1 MEAPLRQAARGRLLS
16 RRSRARQL
24 RSRRRRA
31 LLGLLALGALAV
43 WLLAPGG
50 GGGARFGQLNDS
62 EVTGAGKPA
71 GLGHAELARALR
83 RGVGDAAA
91 LGGSVEAAAMYPGGT
106 APVVVSSPR
115 GGAGRWMRMWSMG
128 KVVVMVALLRA
139 EGWGE
144 EAGNPLSPEVESA
157 LRGAIVRS
165 ENCRERRVV
174 LELQQATGAG
184 PAGARRAVAEVLRAA
199 GGRVRPGTQVAPPD
213 PICAEYLEGQGAIED
228 PLAPAALLG
237 TSTWRIGDAARFLAA
252 LRAGAFGSS
261 VAEKVLPLMRAPK
274 SASREVPPGE
284 LTAPLEWGAGE
295 AFSAGPPPAYKAGW
309 GGTQQAEF
317 LAGQIALV
325 QPPSGPPLALAVA
338 FHPHVQPASDDPG
351 RTEAPDGVELV
362 MDAVRAEA
370 SPSASS
376 SRFGSTSPKSLIR
389 RTPEPT
395 LRRRSQAVPGYR
407 SSLGW

>member
-1 MEAPLRQAARGRLLS
+1 M
-16 RRSRARQL
+16 

-31 LLGLLALGALAV
+31 LLALLALGALAV

-50 GGGARFGQLNDS
+50 GGGARFGQLGDS

-83 RGVGDAAA
+83 RGVGEAAA
-91 LGGSVEAAAMYPGGT
+91 LGGSVEAAAMYPGRT
-106 APVVVSSPR
+106 APIVVSSPR

-139 EGWGE
+139 EGWAE

-174 LELQQATGAG
+174 LELQRATGAG

-199 GGRVRPGTQVAPPD
+199 GGRARPGAQVASPD
-213 PICAEYLEGQGAIED
+213 PICAEYLEGQGAIDD

-237 TSTWRIGDAARFLAA
+237 TSTWRIGDAARFVAA
-252 LRAGAFGSS
+252 LRAGVYGGA
-261 VAEKVLPLMRAPK
+261 VTEKVLPLLQAPK
-274 SASREVPPGE
+274 LASREVPPGE
-284 LTAPLEWGAGE
+284 LTAPLDWGAGE
-295 AFSAGPPPAYKAGW
+295 IFSAASPPAYKAGW

-325 QPPSGPPLALAVA
+325 QPPSGPPLALAVS
-338 FHPHVQPASDDPG
+338 FHPDLQPPSDDPG
-351 RTEAPDGVELV
+351 RTAAPHGVELV
-362 MDAVRAEA
+362 MDAVRVALAKAGA
-370 SPSASS
+370 SPSIDRTRL
-376 SRFGSTSPKSLIR
+376 SRR
-389 RTPEPT
+389 
-395 LRRRSQAVPGYR
+395 Q
-407 SSLGW
+407 